1 MFGVLVVYVVLFG
14 GRCVVDGE
22 ILSVEAFVDIHNVLG
37 AFGHFVAVICF
48 SFDLWWALNG
58 LARCVFWWFCLALFA
73 FFVGGVLLVCGM
85 VRLVCV

>member
-14 GRCVVDGE
+14 GRCVATKLV
-22 ILSVEAFVDIHNVLG
+22 VEAFVDVHNVLG
-37 AFGHFVAVICF
+37 AFGRFVAVICF

-73 FFVGGVLLVCGM
+73 FFVGGVFLVYCM